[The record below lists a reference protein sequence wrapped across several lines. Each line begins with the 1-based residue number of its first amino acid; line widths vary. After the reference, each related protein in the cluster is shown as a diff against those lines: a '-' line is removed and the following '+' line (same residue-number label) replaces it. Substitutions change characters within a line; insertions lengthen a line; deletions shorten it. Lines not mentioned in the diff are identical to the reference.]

1 MKKLKTCIFYE
12 YFRELPHK
20 KRSRLCLQH
29 YHFTYCNLLK
39 RFFLDKR
46 KTAVYDHCRAGS
58 EIIRRGRKTMTCV
71 WGHLLLV
78 TLVHAIWSS
87 NCSELYSKVIVGV
100 IKNILTLNTCFWILR
115 DFLLNGLKCCLGVS
129 CFLLTL
135 KACDSW
141 EPHRIH
147 KIYIASFTQFLS
159 TPVKTA
165 FPFNENEGK
174 GLLEWNAVVACLKIN
189 QHSLHPRIFTG

>member
-39 RFFLDKR
+39 GFFLDKR
-46 KTAVYDHCRAGS
+46 KTAVYDHCSAGL

-78 TLVHAIWSS
+78 TLLHAIWSS
-87 NCSELYSKVIVGV
+87 NCSELYTKVIAGV
-100 IKNILTLNTCFWILR
+100 IKNILTPNTCFWILR
-115 DFLLNGLKCCLGVS
+115 GFFAKWFEMLARCFQFFVNSEGLWHLG
-129 CFLLTL
+129 TTQ
-135 KACDSW
+135 DS
-141 EPHRIH
+141 
-147 KIYIASFTQFLS
+147 
-159 TPVKTA
+159 
-165 FPFNENEGK
+165 
-174 GLLEWNAVVACLKIN
+174 
-189 QHSLHPRIFTG
+189 

>member
-46 KTAVYDHCRAGS
+46 KTAVYDHCSAGL

-78 TLVHAIWSS
+78 TLLHAIWSS
-87 NCSELYSKVIVGV
+87 NCSELYTKVIAGV
-100 IKNILTLNTCFWILR
+100 IKNILTPNTCFWILR
-115 DFLLNGLKCCLGVS
+115 FFLLNGLKCWLGVS
-129 CFLLTL
+129 SFLLTL
-135 KACDSW
+135 KACDIW

-147 KIYIASFTQFLS
+147 KIYIASFYSVSINLCENS
-159 TPVKTA
+159 
-165 FPFNENEGK
+165 FP
-174 GLLEWNAVVACLKIN
+174 L
-189 QHSLHPRIFTG
+189 